1 MIGKFITTTDKV
13 VAEKLKDKGLQMVLA
28 MKNVYTFINEGN
40 MNFSDDED
48 IDKKIFYSDKLF
60 I

>member
-1 MIGKFITTTDKV
+1 MLGKFITTTDKV
-13 VAEKLKDKGLQMVLA
+13 VAEKLKDKGLQMVLG
-28 MKNVYTFINEGN
+28 MGNVYTFINEGN
-40 MNFSDDED
+40 INFSDDED

>member
-1 MIGKFITTTDKV
+1 MIGKFITTTDKE
-13 VAEKLKDKGLQMVLA
+13 VADKLKDKGLQMVLA

-48 IDKKIFYSDKLF
+48 IDKKIFYTDKLF